1 MPLYNYP
8 LGKRTQR
15 LHIMTGDKCILY
27 VKVTKE
33 VGTLMT
39 KKRTND
45 AKPNPSENRKSAK
58 YKLKNVVNTTV
69 DNT

>member
-1 MPLYNYP
+1 
-8 LGKRTQR
+8 
-15 LHIMTGDKCILY
+15 MTGDKCILY